1 MASAGPDFMINNTQ
15 FKPHGYVKIHT
26 GQGANSQADRYWAK
40 SWYVWNNTGDTA
52 TLRDAGGHLLDQ
64 CTFKGTS
71 RGYVFC

>member
-1 MASAGPDFMINNTQ
+1 MTRSITSTRSAPTQ
-15 FKPHGYVKIHT
+15 IKPHGYVKIHT
-26 GQGANSQADRYWAK
+26 GQGANTQTDRYWGK

>member
-1 MASAGPDFMINNTQ
+1 
-15 FKPHGYVKIHT
+15 VKIHT
-26 GQGANSQADRYWAK
+26 GQGANSHADRYWAK